1 MKKMEALN
9 NKILK
14 AVECL
19 AAILMASIAVMI
31 LIQVISRGLRI
42 GLQWPDEM
50 SRFAYVALV
59 FLGNIV
65 AVSRKKNITITLLLD
80 YLPGTAR
87 KIFDVAIDIL
97 TLLFGLFAMKGS
109 ILLMGSAAG
118 VHANSLVWFQL
129 NYLYGLMLCCLF
141 FMCLESCINI
151 IMDVLPD
158 KEKGNRL

>member
-31 LIQVISRGLRI
+31 LIQVLSRGLRI

-109 ILLMGSAAG
+109 ILLRGACQFPCVVPAELSIWANPVLSVFHVPGVLYQYHHGCAA
-118 VHANSLVWFQL
+118 
-129 NYLYGLMLCCLF
+129 
-141 FMCLESCINI
+141 
-151 IMDVLPD
+151 
-158 KEKGNRL
+158 R

>member
-50 SRFAYVALV
+50 SRFAY
-59 FLGNIV
+59 
-65 AVSRKKNITITLLLD
+65 K
-80 YLPGTAR
+80 
-87 KIFDVAIDIL
+87 
-97 TLLFGLFAMKGS
+97 
-109 ILLMGSAAG
+109 
-118 VHANSLVWFQL
+118 
-129 NYLYGLMLCCLF
+129 
-141 FMCLESCINI
+141 
-151 IMDVLPD
+151 
-158 KEKGNRL
+158 

>member
-65 AVSRKKNITITLLLD
+65 AVSRKKNITID
-80 YLPGTAR
+80 VYKRQDEYLPLGHLSHGQR
-87 KIFDVAIDIL
+87 PVRDIF
-97 TLLFGLFAMKGS
+97 
-109 ILLMGSAAG
+109 
-118 VHANSLVWFQL
+118 Q
-129 NYLYGLMLCCLF
+129 
-141 FMCLESCINI
+141 E
-151 IMDVLPD
+151 
-158 KEKGNRL
+158 

>member
-1 MKKMEALN
+1 MKKIEEIN
-9 NKILK
+9 NKILRT
-14 AVECL
+14 VEFL
-19 AAILMASIAVMI
+19 AAVLMASIAVMI
-31 LIQVISRGLRI
+31 LIQVVSRALRI

-50 SRFAYVALV
+50 SRFSYVALV

-65 AVSRKKNITITLLLD
+65 AVSQKKNITITLILD
-80 YLPGTAR
+80 YLPAIGR
-87 KIFDVAIDIL
+87 KIFDIAIDIL

-109 ILLMGSAAG
+109 LMLMKSATG

-129 NYLYGLMLCCLF
+129 NYLYGLVLVCLF

-151 IMDVLPD
+151 AMDVMPD

>member
-80 YLPGTAR
+80 L
-87 KIFDVAIDIL
+87 
-97 TLLFGLFAMKGS
+97 
-109 ILLMGSAAG
+109 
-118 VHANSLVWFQL
+118 
-129 NYLYGLMLCCLF
+129 
-141 FMCLESCINI
+141 
-151 IMDVLPD
+151 LPD

>member
-1 MKKMEALN
+1 M
-9 NKILK
+9 
-14 AVECL
+14 
-19 AAILMASIAVMI
+19 
-31 LIQVISRGLRI
+31 
-42 GLQWPDEM
+42 
-50 SRFAYVALV
+50 V

-118 VHANSLVWFQL
+118 VHANSLVWFLL
-129 NYLYGLMLCCLF
+129 NYLYGLILCCLF

>member
-1 MKKMEALN
+1 MKKIEVMN

-31 LIQVISRGLRI
+31 LIQVVSRALRI

-65 AVSRKKNITITLLLD
+65 AVSQKKNITITLVLD
-80 YLPGTAR
+80 YLPGAGR
-87 KIFDVAIDIL
+87 KVFDVAIDIL
-97 TLLFGLFAMKGS
+97 TLLFGLLAVKGS
-109 ILLMGSAAG
+109 FVLMDSASG

-129 NYLYGLMLCCLF
+129 NYLYGLVLFCLIL
-141 FMCLESCINI
+141 MCLESCINI
-151 IMDVLPD
+151 VMDVLPD
-158 KEKGNRL
+158 REKGNRL

>member
-59 FLGNIV
+59 SLGILLRYPEKDITLHCSWIICRVLQGNI
-65 AVSRKKNITITLLLD
+65 
-80 YLPGTAR
+80 
-87 KIFDVAIDIL
+87 
-97 TLLFGLFAMKGS
+97 
-109 ILLMGSAAG
+109 
-118 VHANSLVWFQL
+118 
-129 NYLYGLMLCCLF
+129 
-141 FMCLESCINI
+141 
-151 IMDVLPD
+151 
-158 KEKGNRL
+158 

>member
-129 NYLYGLMLCCLF
+129 NYLYGLILCCLF
-141 FMCLESCINI
+141 FMCL
-151 IMDVLPD
+151 
-158 KEKGNRL
+158 

>member
-1 MKKMEALN
+1 MN
-9 NKILK
+9 HKILK
-14 AVECL
+14 AVEFF

-31 LIQVISRGLRI
+31 LIQVVCRSLRI

-65 AVSRKKNITITLLLD
+65 AVSQKKNITITLVLD
-80 YLPGTAR
+80 YLPGIGK
-87 KIFDVAIDIL
+87 KIFDVAIDVL
-97 TLLFGLFAMKGS
+97 TLLFGVFAMRGS
-109 ILLMGSAAG
+109 ILLMKSATG

-129 NYLYGLMLCCLF
+129 NYLYGLVLFCLF

-151 IMDVLPD
+151 VMDVLPD